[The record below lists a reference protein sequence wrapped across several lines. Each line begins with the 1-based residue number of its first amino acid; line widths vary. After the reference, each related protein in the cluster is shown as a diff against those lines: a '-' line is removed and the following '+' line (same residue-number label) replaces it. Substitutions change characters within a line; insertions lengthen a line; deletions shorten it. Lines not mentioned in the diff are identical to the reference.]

1 MKYII
6 AIYLRLSVDDKRIE
20 SMSIESQRLLLRK
33 YAEKLADDVE
43 IIEYVDKVCE
53 TEDDKDYKKLCS
65 QIDLFVAK
73 LYNLSMDDY
82 RLITTVLN
90 E

>member
-43 IIEYVDKVCE
+43 IIEYVDNGYTGTNFDEV
-53 TEDDKDYKKLCS
+53 
-65 QIDLFVAK
+65 
-73 LYNLSMDDY
+73 
-82 RLITTVLN
+82 R
-90 E
+90 